1 MTGPGLVVRRG
12 ADRGTAPVR
21 RRRDRGVRLKVDPR
35 VSAASYSSAMTG
47 WMRLRRGVGAG
58 GLVDFGIAAVVTVMA
73 QVQLPGDTSV
83 WIRLAMLVVTL
94 ALLLRSGQPM
104 LTAVL
109 VALGVGLM
117 GLQPDAPS
125 VFGEYLAVL
134 VAAFT
139 VAERCAL
146 PGAFAGGLLLAAGVV
161 AHDWRSQE
169 YGGLAGVTSDLAIPV
184 VLWGLG
190 RVVRLQRGRA
200 DRSGRLVT
208 ELERDRLELVRQAI
222 AEERAHLAREL
233 HDVVTHSV
241 SVVVIQAQGAQR
253 VLGADHPEVGAA
265 LQTIEA
271 SGRSALTDMR
281 RLLGLLRSD
290 EDSAIRQPQ
299 PTLTDVPALVNRVG
313 EAGLAVHLLLEG
325 GSEELDSIDAG
336 ISLSAYRVVQ
346 EALTNTLKHTGA
358 TAASVEIRR
367 HDGSLEVTVVDHG
380 GSSGHAHQP
389 QVGAGRGL
397 VGMRERVALY
407 GGTLEAEPQPVSG
420 FRVRATFPLQEQS

>member
-1 MTGPGLVVRRG
+1 MLDV
-12 ADRGTAPVR
+12 A
-21 RRRDRGVRLKVDPR
+21 
-35 VSAASYSSAMTG
+35 
-47 WMRLRRGVGAG
+47 
-58 GLVDFGIAAVVTVMA
+58 IALAVTVMA
-73 QVQLPGDTSV
+73 QAQLPGDTSA

-94 ALLLRSGQPM
+94 ALVLRRRHPL

-109 VALGVGLM
+109 VALGVGVM
-117 GLQPDAPS
+117 GLEPDAPS

-139 VAERCAL
+139 VAERSAL
-146 PGAFAGGLLLAAGVV
+146 PGAVAGGLVLAAGVV

-169 YGGLAGVTSDLAIPV
+169 YGGVAGVTSDLAIPV

-208 ELERDRLELVRQAI
+208 ELERDRLEFVRQAI

-233 HDVVTHSV
+233 HDVVTHTV

-253 VLGADHPEVGAA
+253 LLGADHPEVGAA
-265 LQTIEA
+265 LRTIET
-271 SGRSALTDMR
+271 SGRSALSDMR

-290 EDSAIRQPQ
+290 EDSAGRQPQ
-299 PTLTDVPALVNRVG
+299 PTLTDVRALVDRVG
-313 EAGLAVHLLLEG
+313 EAGLAVKLRVDG
-325 GSEELDSIDAG
+325 ASEELDGIDAG

-346 EALTNTLKHTGA
+346 EALTNTLKHAGPA
-358 TAASVEIRR
+358 AASVEIRR
-367 HDGSLEVTVVDHG
+367 YDGSLEVTVVDG
-380 GSSGHAHQP
+380 GDGSGHAHPP
-389 QVGAGRGL
+389 QAGAGRGL

-407 GGTLEAEPQPVSG
+407 GGTLETGPQPVSG
-420 FRVRATFPLQEQS
+420 FRVHATFPLQEPS